1 MHCQR
6 VIKCT
11 AHSFRH
17 SKSHDPGSRGVT
29 ASRCFRGRF
38 PRVKVAGGG
47 GGGGA
52 GKKELPPA
60 NVGVGVSE
68 LSKCGLRIHALS
80 YLSSTLKADSCVPC
94 DTYKAESLE
103 VSVV

>member
-1 MHCQR
+1 MIQ
-6 VIKCT
+6 
-11 AHSFRH
+11 ALGESQ
-17 SKSHDPGSRGVT
+17 PQG
-29 ASRCFRGRF
+29 ASGEGF
-38 PRVKVAGGG
+38 PELRWPVEAE
-47 GGGGA
+47 GGGA